1 MSEPA
6 ITVPELVVI
15 TIVGRLLA
23 YLIVTADERRLSPE
37 RLERAWPPASK
48 GAAILQF
55 GELTVPLHF
64 LRTRR
69 NFVGLLLAI
78 AAMYVVLKFEELA
91 LMLVGGPFPGL
102 F

>member
-6 ITVPELVVI
+6 ITVPELVVV

-23 YLIVTADERRLSPE
+23 YAIVTLDERRLTPE
-37 RLERAWPPASK
+37 RLERAWPPSSK

-69 NFVGLLLAI
+69 NIRGILLAI
-78 AAMYVVLKFEELA
+78 AMMYLILKIEELA
-91 LMLVGGPFPGL
+91 LMIVGGPFPGL
-102 F
+102 L